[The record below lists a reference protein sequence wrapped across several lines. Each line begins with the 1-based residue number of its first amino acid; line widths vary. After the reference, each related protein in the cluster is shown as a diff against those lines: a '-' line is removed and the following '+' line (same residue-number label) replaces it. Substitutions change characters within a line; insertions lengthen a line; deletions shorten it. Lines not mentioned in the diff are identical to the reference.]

1 MTDQSDGWREY
12 QKLVLNELQ
21 RLDASLEKL
30 TERIETAIK
39 HERGNR
45 MQQEQTVAAELQRIT
60 MDVHALKLKA
70 SLFGCL
76 FGLLGGLVPVIVA
89 TWLRG

>member
-1 MTDQSDGWREY
+1 MNDDDGGWREY

-30 TERIETAIK
+30 TDRIETAIK

-45 MQQEQTVAAELQRIT
+45 MQTEQNFAAELQKVT
-60 MDVHALKLKA
+60 MDVHSLKLKA

-76 FGLLGGLVPVIVA
+76 FGLVGGLVPVIVA